1 MAIMNEFRDFAARGN
16 VVEMG
21 TGIAIGL
28 AFTSVVN
35 SFVSDILNPLVSLF
49 TGGIDLT
56 NLFINLGDGDYATL
70 AEARKAGV
78 PTLNYGVFLDNLLTF
93 LIAATVIFI
102 IVKQYNRLDRTLDA
116 LRKSRVMGDARDEV
130 LAEIRDLLGRGD
142 NSK

>member
-35 SFVSDILNPLVSLF
+35 SFVSDILNPLVALF

-70 AEARKAGV
+70 AEAKEAGA
-78 PTLNYGVFLDNLLTF
+78 PTVNYGVFLDNLLTF
-93 LIAATVIFI
+93 LIAAALIFI
-102 IVKQYNRLDRTLDA
+102 IVKQYNSLRHTLGG
-116 LRKSRVMGDARDEV
+116 LRNPK
-130 LAEIRDLLGRGD
+130 
-142 NSK
+142 